1 MKTPLLKRRIQRV
14 FLYPPRIAAGF
25 TPHWLKR
32 SRLTDVEK
40 LEWARHQLFG
50 DATPPLPPYHS
61 TPIKTP

>member
-1 MKTPLLKRRIQRV
+1 MKTPLLKRRLQRI

-40 LEWARHQLFG
+40 LEWARRQLFG
-50 DATPPLPPYHS
+50 DAAD
-61 TPIKTP
+61 